1 MEAAVAAAPDLAP
14 ARRRYSWQRE
24 VPHTASTRR
33 RAAAFAVDAL
43 VVFVLAWTFSFVAA
57 TANFLRI
64 PDVDVLGQRSPVA
77 GLLWVVSIFELP
89 ILLLY
94 TTLFE
99 GFGGRTPGKLLTG
112 LRVARTDGA
121 PATMGD
127 AFLRNLLRLLWIT
140 PFGPAFVLLDWWSLR
155 ITELDQRMGDL
166 AAGTVV
172 VHERA

>member
-1 MEAAVAAAPDLAP
+1 M
-14 ARRRYSWQRE
+14 
-24 VPHTASTRR
+24 PHTASTRR
-33 RAAAFAVDAL
+33 RAVAFAIDAL
-43 VVFVLAWTFSFVAA
+43 IVFVLAWVFAFVAA
-57 TANFLRI
+57 TAGLLRI
-64 PDVDVLGQRSPVA
+64 PDVDVLGQILPVA

-112 LRVARTDGA
+112 LRVARVDGHA
-121 PATMGD
+121 PTLGD
-127 AFLRNLLRLLWIT
+127 AFLRNLLRLLWVT
-140 PFGPAFVLLDWWSLR
+140 PFGPAFIVLDAWSLR

-172 VHERA
+172 VTERSA

>member
-1 MEAAVAAAPDLAP
+1 M
-14 ARRRYSWQRE
+14 
-24 VPHTASTRR
+24 PHTASTRR
-33 RAAAFAVDAL
+33 RAVGFAIDA
-43 VVFVLAWTFSFVAA
+43 VIVFVLAWTFAFVAA
-57 TANFLRI
+57 TTGILRI

-89 ILLLY
+89 IMLLY

-99 GFGGRTPGKLLTG
+99 GLGARTPGKLLTG
-112 LRVARTDGA
+112 LRVARIDGSA
-121 PATMGD
+121 PTMGD

-140 PFGPAFVLLDWWSLR
+140 PFGPAFILLDAWSLR

-172 VHERA
+172 LGPERL

>member
-1 MEAAVAAAPDLAP
+1 MT
-14 ARRRYSWQRE
+14 YSWQRE
-24 VPHTASTRR
+24 APHTASTRR
-33 RAAAFAVDAL
+33 RAVAFGIDAL
-43 VVFVLAWTFSFVAA
+43 IVFLLAWVFAFVAA
-57 TANFLRI
+57 TTGILRI

-89 ILLLY
+89 ILLIY

-99 GFGGRTPGKLLTG
+99 GLGARTPGKLLTG
-112 LRVARTDGA
+112 LRVARLDGR
-121 PATMGD
+121 PPTMGD

-140 PFGPAFVLLDWWSLR
+140 PFGPAFIILDAWSIR

-172 VHERA
+172 LGPERL

>member
-1 MEAAVAAAPDLAP
+1 M
-14 ARRRYSWQRE
+14 YSWQQE

-33 RAAAFAVDAL
+33 RAVAFGIDAII
-43 VVFVLAWTFSFVAA
+43 VFVLAWVFAFVAA
-57 TANFLRI
+57 TTGVLRI

-89 ILLLY
+89 ILLIY

-99 GFGGRTPGKLLTG
+99 GLGARTPGKLLTG
-112 LRVARTDGA
+112 LRVARIDGR
-121 PATMGD
+121 PPTMGD

-140 PFGPAFVLLDWWSLR
+140 PFGPAFVLLDAWSLHV
-155 ITELDQRMGDL
+155 TELDQRMGDL

-172 VHERA
+172 VRSSPERL